1 MTIKKLLKKFSST
14 YVWGHVVAVA
24 IVVVLLAIGVRYGLA
39 SYTRHGESIVIP
51 NVVHMQYAAA
61 KAKLDSLGIALV
73 VNDTAYFKNLP
84 PDCIIEQAPVMGK
97 RVKPGHT
104 IYITIN
110 SAGSPTLVIPDVI
123 DNGSWREVQ
132 ARMMS
137 LGFKLGEP
145 QYIPGEREWIYGI
158 TVNGRPIKT
167 GDRVSA
173 DAKLIFQVGDG
184 TRSAT
189 DSIRSE
195 FSQDDF
201 QYEEVEVEEPI
212 YEDVYEEIEVPAD
225 EEEGGAPAEKP
236 AAS

>member
-24 IVVVLLAIGVRYGLA
+24 IVVALLAIGVRYGLA

-123 DNGSWREVQ
+123 DN
-132 ARMMS
+132 
-137 LGFKLGEP
+137 
-145 QYIPGEREWIYGI
+145 
-158 TVNGRPIKT
+158 
-167 GDRVSA
+167 
-173 DAKLIFQVGDG
+173 
-184 TRSAT
+184 
-189 DSIRSE
+189 
-195 FSQDDF
+195 
-201 QYEEVEVEEPI
+201 EELCELLP
-212 YEDVYEEIEVPAD
+212 
-225 EEEGGAPAEKP
+225 EEESLYERAATKMVTVVVLSGSFLSCRIRVFPA
-236 AAS
+236 

>member
-24 IVVVLLAIGVRYGLA
+24 IVVALLAIGVRYGLA
-39 SYTRHGESIVIP
+39 SYTRHGESIVVP

-110 SAGSPTLVIPDVI
+110 SAGSPMLVIPDVI
-123 DNGSWREVQ
+123 DNGSWR
-132 ARMMS
+132 
-137 LGFKLGEP
+137 
-145 QYIPGEREWIYGI
+145 
-158 TVNGRPIKT
+158 
-167 GDRVSA
+167 
-173 DAKLIFQVGDG
+173 
-184 TRSAT
+184 
-189 DSIRSE
+189 
-195 FSQDDF
+195 
-201 QYEEVEVEEPI
+201 
-212 YEDVYEEIEVPAD
+212 
-225 EEEGGAPAEKP
+225 
-236 AAS
+236 